1 MRLGMVRM
9 LLDKDIRALSDFRAE
24 AASFIRQVHD
34 TKRPMVIT
42 QRGRGVAVLIDIKE
56 FELLQEKAE
65 LLQDICTAEKQIKEG
80 NVHPHSKARTL
91 VLNRK

>member
-1 MRLGMVRM
+1 MVRM
-9 LLDKDIRALSDFRAE
+9 FIDKDITALSDFRAG
-24 AASFIRQVHD
+24 AAGYIRQVHD

-56 FELLQEKAE
+56 FEFLQERAE
-65 LLQDICTAEKQIKEG
+65 LLQDIGTAEKQIREG
-80 NVHPHSKARTL
+80 KVHPHSKVREL